1 MSSGYPTEKL
11 RERHETYS
19 LSWQDK
25 LGWAIGELGVAIYVG
40 GTMSFFLFY
49 LTEAHSISPAWAGVA
64 LLVPRIW
71 DGITDPFMG
80 AISDRTKSSLGRRRP
95 YLFVGAIAY
104 GASFYLV
111 LSIPD
116 MGSEN
121 TTLIYL
127 VAGYLLASTAIT
139 IFDVPYSSMAAEMT
153 QSYKE
158 RISLAGY
165 KMVAARVGILFA
177 GGLGPVLYNSKDNL
191 LEGFSYMGLVFGAVM
206 TLTGL
211 ITFYLTR
218 NVPRIEAVSHS
229 INFKAEMAALWAN
242 LPFRI
247 LFFGFLFQNIAI
259 GSSATMLVYF
269 LTFAML
275 IDASLIGPLML
286 VAGVTS
292 TLVTPV
298 WVMVAGRLG
307 KKETYLLG
315 LTLAIVVA
323 LPGLVLPAEYYY
335 LLFAIYFLSGIS
347 DAVNQLMPTSMI
359 PDTVEA
365 DELRTGKRREGTIF
379 GAMAFCRKLGM
390 AFGAFFASWI
400 LQVAG
405 FIGGG
410 MTPEMQTE
418 SGLLGIRIAY
428 TLLPAFLW
436 LGAMMIVRQY
446 ALGEQQFDSI
456 KNEIQKKPVRSDR
469 VSDK

>member
-1 MSSGYPTEKL
+1 
-11 RERHETYS
+11 
-19 LSWQDK
+19 
-25 LGWAIGELGVAIYVG
+25 
-40 GTMSFFLFY
+40 
-49 LTEAHSISPAWAGVA
+49 
-64 LLVPRIW
+64 
-71 DGITDPFMG
+71 
-80 AISDRTKSSLGRRRP
+80 
-95 YLFVGAIAY
+95 
-104 GASFYLV
+104 
-111 LSIPD
+111 
-116 MGSEN
+116 
-121 TTLIYL
+121 
-127 VAGYLLASTAIT
+127 
-139 IFDVPYSSMAAEMT
+139 MT

-191 LEGFSYMGLVFGAVM
+191 LEGFSYMGLVFGAAM
-206 TLTGL
+206 TITGL

-229 INFKAEMAALWAN
+229 INLRAEMAALWAN

-315 LTLAIVVA
+315 LTLAIVMA
-323 LPGLVLPAEYYY
+323 LPGLVLPAVYYY

-365 DELRTGKRREGTIF
+365 DEVRTGKRREGTIF

-428 TLLPAFLW
+428 TLLPALLW

-446 ALGEQQFDSI
+446 ALGEQQFDLI
-456 KNEIQKKPVRSDR
+456 KNEIREKPVRGD
-469 VSDK
+469 

>member
-1 MSSGYPTEKL
+1 
-11 RERHETYS
+11 
-19 LSWQDK
+19 
-25 LGWAIGELGVAIYVG
+25 
-40 GTMSFFLFY
+40 MSFFLFY

-80 AISDRTKSSLGRRRP
+80 AVSDRTKSSMGRRRP

-104 GASFYLV
+104 GASFYMV

-191 LEGFSYMGLVFGAVM
+191 LEGFSYMGLVFGAAM
-206 TLTGL
+206 TITGL

-218 NVPRIEAVSHS
+218 NVPRIEAVTHS
-229 INFKAEMAALWAN
+229 IDLRAEMAALWAN

-315 LTLAIVVA
+315 LTLAIVMA

-365 DELRTGKRREGTIF
+365 D
-379 GAMAFCRKLGM
+379 
-390 AFGAFFASWI
+390 
-400 LQVAG
+400 
-405 FIGGG
+405 
-410 MTPEMQTE
+410 
-418 SGLLGIRIAY
+418 
-428 TLLPAFLW
+428 
-436 LGAMMIVRQY
+436 
-446 ALGEQQFDSI
+446 
-456 KNEIQKKPVRSDR
+456 
-469 VSDK
+469 

>member
-1 MSSGYPTEKL
+1 MGRGRPVSAKN
-11 RERHETYS
+11 
-19 LSWQDK
+19 
-25 LGWAIGELGVAIYVG
+25 LGWHHGPVHGGV
-40 GTMSFFLFY
+40 
-49 LTEAHSISPAWAGVA
+49 
-64 LLVPRIW
+64 
-71 DGITDPFMG
+71 
-80 AISDRTKSSLGRRRP
+80 SDRTKSSMGRRRP

-104 GASFYLV
+104 GASFYMV

-191 LEGFSYMGLVFGAVM
+191 LEGFSYMGLVFGAAM
-206 TLTGL
+206 TITGL

-229 INFKAEMAALWAN
+229 IDLRAEMAALWAN

-315 LTLAIVVA
+315 LTLAIVMA

-365 DELRTGKRREGTIF
+365 DEVRTGKRREGTIF

-428 TLLPAFLW
+428 TLLPALLW

-446 ALGEQQFDSI
+446 ALGEQQFDLI
-456 KNEIQKKPVRSDR
+456 KNEIREKPVRGD
-469 VSDK
+469 

>member
-1 MSSGYPTEKL
+1 
-11 RERHETYS
+11 
-19 LSWQDK
+19 
-25 LGWAIGELGVAIYVG
+25 
-40 GTMSFFLFY
+40 
-49 LTEAHSISPAWAGVA
+49 
-64 LLVPRIW
+64 
-71 DGITDPFMG
+71 MG
-80 AISDRTKSSLGRRRP
+80 AVSDRTKSSMGRRRP

-104 GASFYLV
+104 GASFYMV

-191 LEGFSYMGLVFGAVM
+191 LEGFSYMGLVFGAAM
-206 TLTGL
+206 TITGL

-229 INFKAEMAALWAN
+229 INLRAEMAALWAN

-315 LTLAIVVA
+315 LTLAIVMA

-365 DELRTGKRREGTIF
+365 DEVRTGKRREGTIF

-446 ALGEQQFDSI
+446 ALGEQQFDLI
-456 KNEIQKKPVRSDR
+456 KNEIREKPVRGD
-469 VSDK
+469 